1 MIDASNK
8 LTDTSAWFSSF
19 PDSMTR
25 SLLKWLMPLWAWA
38 CWGLTPAVAQ
48 TFVMHCEVEGTL
60 PALDDLK
67 LKPAQVTLE
76 IQAMGHNLF
85 LKMKGPKPYELFVN
99 TLTTEQFEGKNLTNA
114 QRMGLQNRNIR
125 NGDMREIRIT
135 RQGLELSGYSDIE
148 YQRKKVRMTLEGIC
162 RTD

>member
-1 MIDASNK
+1 MSRFFLQLFFA
-8 LTDTSAWFSSF
+8 LAAWI
-19 PDSMTR
+19 
-25 SLLKWLMPLWAWA
+25 SLGVSCAL
-38 CWGLTPAVAQ
+38 AQ
-48 TFVMHCEVEGTL
+48 TFVMHCEVEGSI

-114 QRMGLQNRNIR
+114 QRMGLQNRNIST
-125 NGDMREIRIT
+125 GDMREVRIS

-148 YQRKKVRMTLEGIC
+148 YRRKKVRMTFEGS
-162 RTD
+162 